1 MLPFELQCKLAGLP
15 EPKKEYRFAPPR
27 RWKFDFCWPDPWVI
41 DVFEWPLAWPIRGV
55 AMEVE
60 GGVFI
65 AGRHSRG
72 AGMVKDMEKYNT
84 ATLQGWRVL
93 RVTPKQ
99 IADGSAL
106 TLVEKAIRG

>member
-1 MLPFELQCKLAGLP
+1 MQCRLAGLP

-27 RWKFDFCWPDPWVI
+27 RWRFDYAWLDEAMTRI
-41 DVFEWPLAWPIRGV
+41 GLGDAHLLAL
-55 AMEVE
+55 EVE

-65 AGRHSRG
+65 SGRHSRG
-72 AGMVKDMEKYNT
+72 AGMIKDMEKYNQ
-84 ATLQGWRVL
+84 ATLLGWRVL

-106 TLVEKAIRG
+106 TLVEQAIRG